1 MTPSATRTTLLLLL
15 WALAVALGI
24 ILGQLGTLS
33 TPSAAQ
39 GQGGV
44 LRVLGS
50 LSLDGTFPLH
60 LDLVTSG
67 GGQFATCAL
76 IIHNPQS
83 AASVPAVTQIA
94 CQP

>member
-1 MTPSATRTTLLLLL
+1 MTTAAARRWLCLLPMITLVLGAIMGWLL
-15 WALAVALGI
+15 
-24 ILGQLGTLS
+24 
-33 TPSAAQ
+33 TPTMSVAAQ